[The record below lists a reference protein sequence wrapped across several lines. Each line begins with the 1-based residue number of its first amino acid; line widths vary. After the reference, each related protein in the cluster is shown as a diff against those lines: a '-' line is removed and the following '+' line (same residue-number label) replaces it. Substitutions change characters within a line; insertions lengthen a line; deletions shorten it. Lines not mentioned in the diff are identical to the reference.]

1 MMRRRAERRGAQQN
15 HMRIPLTFKLISLNR
30 PGREDLSP
38 FIISP
43 PLIEKFG
50 FVHDLVRQ
58 VAGQGL

>member
-1 MMRRRAERRGAQQN
+1 M
-15 HMRIPLTFKLISLNR
+15 
-30 PGREDLSP
+30 GREDLSP